1 MDNQTIEQ
9 LEGAAALDRR
19 HHEEGHKCLCLLW
32 VVLAVIISSLAVG
45 LWDRSTRADLRQI
58 IACQAEAIGGLSHDA
73 GNCPKCRGNLTSS
86 PAQ

>member
-9 LEGAAALDRR
+9 LEGVAALDRC

-58 IACQAEAIGGLSHDA
+58 IAEQQATISAMAAANKE
-73 GNCPKCRGNLTSS
+73 P
-86 PAQ
+86 Q

>member
-9 LEGAAALDRR
+9 LEGVAALDRC

-32 VVLAVIISSLAVG
+32 VVLAVIITSLAVG

-58 IACQAEAIGGLSHDA
+58 IAEQQATISAMAAANKE
-73 GNCPKCRGNLTSS
+73 P
-86 PAQ
+86 Q